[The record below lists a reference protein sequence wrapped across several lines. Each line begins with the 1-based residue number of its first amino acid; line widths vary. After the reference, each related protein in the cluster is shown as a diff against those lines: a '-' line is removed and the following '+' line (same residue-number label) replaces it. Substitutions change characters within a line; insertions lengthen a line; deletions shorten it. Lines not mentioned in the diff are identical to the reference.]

1 MQFDHWQL
9 NTLSNSSTK
18 SEQNL
23 TNIFW
28 EVCLQSKCDGYAD
41 AQMNG
46 YTQTLLGPSIILQW
60 TLKLKHLK
68 IQKYLILNVL
78 PLKQFCYQYLI
89 PMVLP
94 STSYPYGITINTCL
108 KPYTINQS
116 TNTLSLR
123 YCHQYLI
130 LLALPPIPY
139 SFGIATNTL
148 FLWYCHQYLIAM
160 ALPPIPYSYGIA
172 TNTLSLWHCYQ
183 YLILNVLPSITYPYS

>member
-1 MQFDHWQL
+1 MTDFNSSCNYSVLLNQYPIAVDHWQL

-68 IQKYLILNVL
+68 IQK
-78 PLKQFCYQYLI
+78 
-89 PMVLP
+89 
-94 STSYPYGITINTCL
+94 
-108 KPYTINQS
+108 
-116 TNTLSLR
+116 
-123 YCHQYLI
+123 
-130 LLALPPIPY
+130 IPY
-139 SFGIATNTL
+139 
-148 FLWYCHQYLIAM
+148 
-160 ALPPIPYSYGIA
+160 P
-172 TNTLSLWHCYQ
+172 
-183 YLILNVLPSITYPYS
+183 